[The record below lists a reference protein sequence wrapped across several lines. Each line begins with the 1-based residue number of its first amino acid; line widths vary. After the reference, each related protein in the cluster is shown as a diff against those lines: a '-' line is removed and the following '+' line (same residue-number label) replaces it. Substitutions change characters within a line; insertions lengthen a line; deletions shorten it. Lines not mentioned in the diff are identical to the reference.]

1 MSNDKVL
8 TKNIAK
14 QFLEDEDSAVDL
26 GEFTAI
32 EDAAAESL
40 GKHEG
45 YLDLSGLTSLSDAA
59 AKSLSKHEGD
69 LDLDLDDIPESAA
82 SILR

>member
-14 QFLEDEDSAVDL
+14 QFSNLL
-26 GEFTAI
+26 RRTLNEFTAI
-32 EDAAAESL
+32 E
-40 GKHEG
+40 
-45 YLDLSGLTSLSDAA
+45 DAA

-69 LDLDLDDIPESAA
+69 LNLDGLTSLSDAAAESLSKCEGALSLDLDDIPESAA

>member
-32 EDAAAESL
+32 EDAAA
-40 GKHEG
+40 
-45 YLDLSGLTSLSDAA
+45 
-59 AKSLSKHEGD
+59 KSLSKHEGD
-69 LDLDLDDIPESAA
+69 LDLI
-82 SILR
+82 